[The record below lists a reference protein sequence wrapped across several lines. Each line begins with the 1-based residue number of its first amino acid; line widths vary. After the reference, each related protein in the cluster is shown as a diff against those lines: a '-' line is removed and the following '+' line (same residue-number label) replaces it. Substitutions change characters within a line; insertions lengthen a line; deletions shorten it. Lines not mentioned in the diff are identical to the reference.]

1 MINPSNNIFL
11 WNCRGATSSSFHRFC
26 KQYLDVHHP
35 DVVVVMETRVD
46 PLKLQRT
53 FGLLGFDGF
62 LSTDVQGYAG
72 GIVVVWKT
80 AQLHITLLRREFQF
94 LHLRVN
100 MGNMAEWFFTPIY
113 ASPNEEARRGLRADL
128 RRLSSSVQSPW
139 LLAADFN
146 DIAHS
151 GEKKGGAPVSQRKSN
166 VFVQNIDACHLLDL
180 GAIGSKFTWR
190 GPLFNGW
197 SRIYE
202 RLDRA
207 LSNSDW
213 RLLFPEAYVKVLPR
227 VDFSDHHPLL
237 ILPFGNMRGVLP
249 SIFRFESAW
258 LVHENFTDAVQ
269 SGWEKEL
276 SVPDNLN
283 KLTTVLSTWKT
294 NVYGSTRKRKRQ
306 LLNRIGGIQ

>member
-11 WNCRGATSSSFHRFC
+11 WNCRGAASSSFHRFC

-35 DVVVVMETRVD
+35 DVVVVMETIVD

-113 ASPNEEARRGLRADL
+113 ASPNEEARRGLWADL

-139 LLAADFN
+139 LLAGDFN

-151 GEKKGGAPVSQRKSN
+151 GEKKGGPRCPNENAMS
-166 VFVQNIDACHLLDL
+166 L
-180 GAIGSKFTWR
+180 SKI
-190 GPLFNGW
+190 LM
-197 SRIYE
+197 
-202 RLDRA
+202 RA
-207 LSNSDW
+207 T
-213 RLLFPEAYVKVLPR
+213 Y
-227 VDFSDHHPLL
+227 L
-237 ILPFGNMRGVLP
+237 ILGRLVRSFRGEVPSLMVGVAYMR
-249 SIFRFESAW
+249 
-258 LVHENFTDAVQ
+258 D
-269 SGWEKEL
+269 
-276 SVPDNLN
+276 
-283 KLTTVLSTWKT
+283 
-294 NVYGSTRKRKRQ
+294 
-306 LLNRIGGIQ
+306 